1 VGRKVECFGKKD
13 REAKFLAKALTM
25 PIKNEIEASVNLL
38 ITTNKQH
45 IDMECYKH
53 GEISNLPF

>member
-1 VGRKVECFGKKD
+1 MGRKVECFGKKD
-13 REAKFLAKALTM
+13 REAEFLAKALTM

-53 GEISNLPF
+53 SEISNLPF